1 MRLASYLA
9 IAAVLLQVALGG
21 AVRLTGSGLSCPDWP
36 LCHGLWLPTAA
47 ALETIPNLAYEH
59 WQVWLEWI
67 HRVNA
72 AVFVAPLV
80 LLVLLTAQTPKHRLL
95 GAAAV
100 ILVVVQAL
108 LGAFTVID
116 RNSPWSVTV
125 HLVIALVLLVA
136 LVGSST
142 GPRRARMHAR
152 VLPPDC
158 KQLAWLG
165 TALAVAT
172 AGAGAFLAK
181 SGAAHA
187 CPDWLLCGSP
197 WNRAHYA
204 DPDVLLHIVH
214 RLLALS
220 TALPALVLLGRLP
233 RRDAPVAFRWA
244 AATLAV
250 FVVQALLGLTAA
262 MAEPALWIALA
273 HQFVGALLVVA
284 YAAVGW
290 YVFRER

>member
-9 IAAVLLQVALGG
+9 VVAVLLQIALGG

-36 LCHGLWLPTAA
+36 LCHGFWLPTAA
-47 ALETIPNLAYEH
+47 ALETVPDLAYAH

-80 LLVLLTAQTPKHRLL
+80 LLVVWSAQTPKHRLL
-95 GAAAV
+95 GAAAAV
-100 ILVVVQAL
+100 LVLVQAL
-108 LGAFTVID
+108 LGAYTVID

-136 LVGSST
+136 LVGSCT
-142 GPRRARMHAR
+142 GPRRARMHDR

-158 KQLAWLG
+158 QQMAWLG

-172 AGAGAFLAK
+172 AAAGAFLAK

-197 WNRAHYA
+197 WNRAHYT
-204 DPDVLLHIVH
+204 DPDVLLHVVH

-220 TALPALVLLGRLP
+220 TLLPALVLLGRLP
-233 RRDAPVAFRWA
+233 RRDVPVAFGWA
-244 AATLAV
+244 ATTLAV
-250 FVVQALLGLTAA
+250 LAIQALLGLTTALT
-262 MAEPALWIALA
+262 EPALGIALA
-273 HQFVGALLVVA
+273 HQFVGALVVVA
-284 YAAVGW
+284 YAGVGW

>member
-36 LCHGLWLPTAA
+36 LCHGFWLPTAA
-47 ALETIPNLAYEH
+47 ALATVPDLAYAH
-59 WQVWLEWI
+59 WQVWLEWV

-72 AVFVAPLV
+72 AVVVAPLV
-80 LLVLLTAQTPKHRLL
+80 LLVFLRAQTPKHRLL

-100 ILVVVQAL
+100 ALTAAQAL

-152 VLPPDC
+152 VLPPNC

-181 SGAAHA
+181 SGAAQA

-197 WNRAHYA
+197 WSRAHYA
-204 DPDVLLHIVH
+204 DPAVLLHIVH
-214 RLLALS
+214 RLLAVA
-220 TALPALVLLGRLP
+220 TVLPALVLLRRLP
-233 RRDAPVAFRWA
+233 RRDSPVAFNWA

-250 FVVQALLGLTAA
+250 FAAQALLGLAAA

-273 HQFVGALLVVA
+273 HQLVGALLVAA

>member
-1 MRLASYLA
+1 MRLVSYLA
-9 IAAVLLQVALGG
+9 IAAVLLQIALGG

-36 LCHGLWLPTAA
+36 LCHGFWLPTAA

-80 LLVLLTAQTPKHRLL
+80 LLVLVSAQTPKHRLL
-95 GAAAV
+95 GAAAAV
-100 ILVVVQAL
+100 LMVVQAL
-108 LGAFTVID
+108 MGAFTVID

-204 DPDVLLHIVH
+204 DPDVLLHFVH

-220 TALPALVLLGRLP
+220 TVLPALVLLGRLP
-233 RRDAPVAFRWA
+233 RRDAPVAFSWA
-244 AATLAV
+244 AAALGV
-250 FVVQALLGLTAA
+250 FVVQALLGLMAA
-262 MAEPALWIALA
+262 IAEPVLWIALA
-273 HQFVGALLVVA
+273 HQFVGALLIVA

>member
-9 IAAVLLQVALGG
+9 IVFVLVQIVLGG

-36 LCHGLWLPTAA
+36 LCHGFWLPTVQ
-47 ALETIPNLAYEH
+47 ALETVPDLAYEH

-95 GAAAV
+95 GGAAV
-100 ILVVVQAL
+100 VLVVTEAF
-108 LGAFTVID
+108 LGAFTVFD

-125 HLVIALVLLVA
+125 HLVIALILLVA

-142 GPRRARMHAR
+142 GPRRARVHSR
-152 VLPPDC
+152 ILPPDC

-165 TALAVAT
+165 TAVAIAT

-197 WNRAHYA
+197 WNQAHYA
-204 DPDVLLHIVH
+204 NPDVLLHIVH
-214 RLLALS
+214 RLLALA
-220 TALPALVLLGRLP
+220 TVIPALVLLARLP
-233 RRDAPVAFRWA
+233 RRQAPVAFSWA
-244 AATLAV
+244 AATPVV
-250 FVVQALLGLTAA
+250 FVLQALLGLVTA
-262 MAEPALWIALA
+262 MSEPELWIALS
-273 HQFVGALLVVA
+273 HQLVGALLVVS
-284 YAAVGW
+284 YAMVGW